1 MADAP
6 KPDCVLFGANGQLGF
21 ALQRGLAKDFAV
33 HAFDRQ
39 ACDLTDASAIAAVIA
54 RHRPQVIVNAAAY
67 TAVDKAESEP
77 DAAYAVNARAV
88 QVIGQ
93 QARRID
99 AAVLHFSTDYV
110 FGGEHPSRPN
120 GDSPFLER
128 GMPEGQG
135 DSLLTIPPNLP
146 SKEGRSQSRQGDSY
160 TETDTPAPLNA
171 YGASKLA
178 GERLLQDAMADGRY
192 WIIRTSWVF
201 GLHGGNFL
209 KTMLRLAQ
217 ERDQLSVVDDQIGA
231 PTSAALIAE
240 TSARLLRVQPAS
252 GIYHLAAAGETSWY
266 GYARHAIAHARA
278 RGLPIRLAADA
289 LKPIP
294 TSDYPT
300 PAARPRNSRLDCT
313 KIEQALSIALP
324 DWRQGVEQAIDA
336 LAGADNP

>member
-6 KPDCVLFGANGQLGF
+6 KSDCVLFGADGQLGF
-21 ALQRGLAKDFAV
+21 ALRRSLAGDFAV
-33 HAFDRQ
+33 HAFDRNG
-39 ACDLTDASAIAAVIA
+39 CDLTDASAIEAVIS
-54 RHRPQVIVNAAAY
+54 RHQPQVIVNAAAY
-67 TAVDKAESEP
+67 TAVDKAEPEP

-88 QVIGQ
+88 QVI
-93 QARRID
+93 AVHAKRIN

-110 FGGEHPSRPN
+110 FGG
-120 GDSPFLER
+120 
-128 GMPEGQG
+128 QG
-135 DSLLTIPPNLP
+135 DATRAYIES
-146 SKEGRSQSRQGDSY
+146 
-160 TETDTPAPLNA
+160 DTPAPLNA
-171 YGASKLA
+171 YGISKLA

-240 TSARLLRVQPAS
+240 TSTRLLRVQPAN

-278 RGLPIRLAADA
+278 CGLPIRLAADA

-300 PAARPRNSRLDCT
+300 PAARPRNSRLNCT

-324 DWRQGVEQAIDA
+324 DWRQGVEQVIDA

>member
-39 ACDLTDASAIAAVIA
+39 ACDLTDDSAIAAVIA
-54 RHRPQVIVNAAAY
+54 RHRPQIIVNAAAY

-88 QVIGQ
+88 QAIGQ

-110 FGGEHPSRPN
+110 FGGSAGTPWR
-120 GDSPFLER
+120 
-128 GMPEGQG
+128 
-135 DSLLTIPPNLP
+135 
-146 SKEGRSQSRQGDSY
+146 
-160 TETDTPAPLNA
+160 ETDTPAPLNA

-294 TSDYPT
+294 TSEYPT

>member
-21 ALQRGLAKDFAV
+21 ALQRSLADDFAV
-33 HAFDRQ
+33 HAFDRN
-39 ACDLTDASAIAAVIA
+39 ACDLTDASAIEAVIA

-93 QARRID
+93 QARRIN

-110 FGGEHPSRPN
+110 FG
-120 GDSPFLER
+120 
-128 GMPEGQG
+128 
-135 DSLLTIPPNLP
+135 
-146 SKEGRSQSRQGDSY
+146 RQEDAF

-266 GYARHAIAHARA
+266 GYARHAIDHARA

-300 PAARPRNSRLDCT
+300 PAARPRNSRLNCT

-324 DWRQGVEQAIDA
+324 DWRQGVEQVIDA

>member
-21 ALQRGLAKDFAV
+21 ALQRSLAKDFAV
-33 HAFDRQ
+33 HAFDRN
-39 ACDLTDASAIAAVIA
+39 ACDLTDASAIEAVIS

-110 FGGEHPSRPN
+110 FG
-120 GDSPFLER
+120 
-128 GMPEGQG
+128 
-135 DSLLTIPPNLP
+135 
-146 SKEGRSQSRQGDSY
+146 RQEDAF

-178 GERLLQDAMADGRY
+178 GERLLQDTMADGRY

-231 PTSAALIAE
+231 PTSAVLIAE

-266 GYARHAIAHARA
+266 GYARHAIAHVRA

-300 PAARPRNSRLDCT
+300 PAARPRNSRLNCT